1 MIGNY
6 YTAVKALEANYIQT
20 IQELLWIGKI
30 RTSTTRMWQTAPVFS
45 LLYIFHPISIPFS
58 LERRPFH
65 FYFSLLALVQG
76 ITK

>member
-45 LLYIFHPISIPFS
+45 LLYIFLMISI
-58 LERRPFH
+58 
-65 FYFSLLALVQG
+65 
-76 ITK
+76 